1 MPRMRPFPL
10 SNDKEAPLGSLQSP
24 SIFVVSAVAA
34 IVFGAAAPAAAEED
48 KPSLTVYTYESFV
61 ADYGPGPQ
69 IKAGFEKI
77 CGCTVKWVGLEDGVA
92 ILNRLKLEGASTS
105 ADVVVGLDTNLIAE
119 AKATGLFAPHGA
131 DTSAVDVPGG
141 FSDPVFIPY
150 DYGWFA
156 VVYDSQAI
164 GAPPQ
169 SLEELVSGNPEE
181 KIAIEDPRSST
192 PGLGLLLWMKKVYG
206 DSAEAKWREL
216 SKRILTVTPGWSEA
230 YGLLTSGEVPMV
242 LSYTTSPAYHVI
254 EEESD
259 RYRAAAFDEGHYI
272 QIEVAGRIAS
282 SDHPDLARDF
292 LAYLI
297 SPAAQDVL
305 PTTNWMLP
313 AAATASPLPDAFKE
327 LVTPDKTLSF
337 DPQTVADSRRAWTQ
351 EWLQALGR

>member
-1 MPRMRPFPL
+1 MRPFPL

-24 SIFVVSAVAA
+24 SIFVISAAAA
-34 IVFGAAAPAAAEED
+34 IVFGTSAPAAAQED

-69 IKAGFEKI
+69 IKAGFEKT
-77 CGCTVKWVGLEDGVA
+77 CGCTVRWVGLEDGVA

-105 ADVVVGLDTNLIAE
+105 AEVVVGLDTNLIAE
-119 AKATGLFAPHGA
+119 AKASGLFVSHGT

-141 FSDPVFIPY
+141 FSDPVFVPY

-164 GAPPQ
+164 DVPPQ
-169 SLEELVSGNPEE
+169 SLEALVSGDPEE

-192 PGLGLLLWMKKVYG
+192 PGLGLLLWMKNVYG
-206 DSAEAKWREL
+206 DRAETKWREF
-216 SKRILTVTPGWSEA
+216 SERILTVTPGWSEA

-242 LSYTTSPAYHVI
+242 LSYTTSPAYHLI
-254 EEESD
+254 EEKSD

-272 QIEVAGRIAS
+272 QIEVAARIAN

-313 AAATASPLPDAFKE
+313 AAATASPLPDAFE
-327 LVTPDKTLSF
+327 QLVIPDKTLSF
-337 DPQTVADSRRAWTQ
+337 DPQTVADSRRGWTQ
-351 EWLQALGR
+351 EWLQALGN